1 MKIFEIFLKNT
12 EYADGCYHKFVIVA
26 EDADS
31 AFDLAIHISE
41 YGTLEKRV
49 MEFRDKDQYE
59 IKEIGISN
67 ESKSRF
73 VCGKYED
80 VCYDNE

>member
-1 MKIFEIFLKNT
+1 MKIFEISLKNT

-41 YGTLEKRV
+41 YGTLEKRIICW
-49 MEFRDKDQYE
+49 Y
-59 IKEIGISN
+59 
-67 ESKSRF
+67 
-73 VCGKYED
+73 
-80 VCYDNE
+80 